1 MDSSSTSLIIIA
13 VIVLVYAALLAYYC
27 MLEKKEKF
35 WPATIL
41 KVILSAYASGCCV
54 YAAIMLNNYVFYIFA
69 LGMIFAVPADYF
81 LQYIK
86 SDLTKY
92 RFGILFFGL
101 MHICLIVSFY
111 IIYAVTIYEF
121 IIFVLLIGILLAF
134 QIVGKWKMGKEKT
147 QLTIYTV
154 LVVFMAAKAIS
165 LYFTIPN
172 PATFIL
178 MLSLGGLFFFLSD
191 LFLGIWAYS
200 KEKFVYLALNRIIY
214 FAGQLCLAFYLVT
227 LLLLSQ

>member
-1 MDSSSTSLIIIA
+1 VPEVLFMSLTAII
-13 VIVLVYAALLAYYC
+13 VITAVYAGLLAYYC
-27 MLEKKEKF
+27 LLEKQEKF

-41 KVILSAYASGCCV
+41 KVILSAYAAGICV
-54 YAAIMLNNYVFYIFA
+54 YAAVLLSNYVFYIFA
-69 LGMIFAVPADYF
+69 FGLVCAVPADFF

-86 SDLTKY
+86 TDLMKY
-92 RFGILFFGL
+92 RTGIFFFGL

-111 IIYAVTIYEF
+111 LIYAVTFYEF
-121 IIFVLLIGILLAF
+121 VIFAVLIGILLAF
-134 QIVGKWKMGKEKT
+134 QFIGKWKMGPEKV

-172 PATFIL
+172 PALFIL
-178 MLSLGGLFFFLSD
+178 MLSLGGSFFFLSD

-200 KEKFVYLALNRIIY
+200 KEKFVFLALNRVIY
-214 FAGQLCLAFYLVT
+214 FAGQLLLAFYLVM
-227 LLLLSQ
+227 LL